1 MAGWAAGSAMGG
13 AGTPVPR
20 TPVVPGSIAAVKRIP
35 AGLVAVVLVL
45 ATGVA
50 TSACTVGPTAASVN
64 SDTISVS
71 SLNAELDGLTS
82 TTAGQCLLS
91 LNFPQ
96 ALDLSGVGAGGAG
109 TYSTDFANLVLGNDV
124 DNLLASQ
131 LLADAQIHITP
142 SDLNRAQGN
151 FATLI
156 DGAIAAQSQQAAAVG
171 GTGGCLKAD
180 GSPYTGKTL
189 LAALSAGVRNTELV
203 NQAVEESLLARGA
216 DLSDAAV
223 LAYYAAN
230 PTQFV
235 KDCVSAIQST
245 VQSTATAAYDKLKS
259 GTPFA
264 QVAAAATA
272 DPAGSARSGTVGC
285 FSDAT
290 VLSQLQVPSV
300 TEGQAVGPI
309 QSNGTWLV
317 YVVTSR
323 TTIPVTQAAST
334 IRQVLLRSTANRQR
348 VSVEV
353 LAFARRASVKI
364 NPQYGSWTGTRIT
377 PPTSP
382 AKRYLLPLYGSSLTV
397 PSSTTTPST
406 LAPLSGSST
415 TSTSTTTS
423 TTTTGSTTGST
434 GG

>member
-1 MAGWAAGSAMGG
+1 MGWERRG
-13 AGTPVPR
+13 AGGPVPG

-35 AGLVAVVLVL
+35 AGLVAVALVL

-64 SDTISVS
+64 PDTISMS
-71 SLNAELDGLTS
+71 SLNAELDGLTA

-96 ALDLSGVGAGGAG
+96 ALDLTGVGSGGTG
-109 TYSTDFANLVLGNDV
+109 TYSTDFANLVLGNDI

-131 LLADAQIHITP
+131 FLADHQIHITT
-142 SDLNRAQGN
+142 SELNQAEGN

-156 DGAIAAQSQQAAAVG
+156 DGAIAAQTQQAAAVG
-171 GTGGCLKAD
+171 GTGGCLKAN

-189 LAALSAGVRNTELV
+189 LAALSAGIRHTELV

-223 LAYYAAN
+223 LTYYTAN

-235 KDCVSAIQST
+235 KDCVSAIQT
-245 VQSTATAAYDKLKS
+245 TDQATASSAYSKLKA

-272 DPAGSARSGTVGC
+272 DPAAAAQSGEVGC
-285 FSDAT
+285 FSEAT

-300 TEGQAVGPI
+300 AEGQPVGPV
-309 QSNGTWLV
+309 QSNGSWLV

-323 TTIPVTQAAST
+323 TTIPILQAAPT
-334 IRQVLLRSTANRQR
+334 IRQVLLRATANRQR
-348 VSVEV
+348 VSKEVLTFARSASVEV
-353 LAFARRASVKI
+353 
-364 NPQYGSWTGTRIT
+364 NPQYGTWTGTQIT
-377 PPTSP
+377 PPASP
-382 AKRYLLPLYGSSLTV
+382 AKRFLLPLYGSSVTV
-397 PSSTTTPST
+397 PSSTTTTPST
-406 LAPLSGSST
+406 LAPASASSTSSTAGSTSST
-415 TSTSTTTS
+415 TS
-423 TTTTGSTTGST
+423 GST